1 MPIDRTPPTNSGFAS
16 NFVAAS
22 TLIKNADPL
31 SYLAFLSTETPSK
44 PTVRTSQGPIPVS
57 SLHQVVND
65 RSAFHAYMAGPN
77 CNDDSPP
84 PRASSPEIPAYTL
97 PPPSTPE
104 DMTRHRLRMH
114 EEEHERKELNVCVS
128 HAKTAKEAAPRDSSK
143 NFEFCI
149 LLGDYNERY
158 GHFVPDAEIIM
169 HVVRKRQEMSR
180 IDMLWDAAMHLRAC
194 PFDNPAPIAA
204 YVEAARKFHTEFV
217 YTEFLATCRGDK
229 EADRLI
235 GQKFTY
241 VYFVNPFAS
250 VDPRRRVLDT
260 KLRQSVACFFTVSSR
275 DMGPTFELSDIT
287 FRLRNIY
294 WAEPRSTR
302 CRRQYFGWALWNTT
316 DIFQDQLW
324 ADEIAALQK
333 TAELDLLK
341 DDGVRSPIS
350 TAEFSQLLRDLK
362 N

>member
-1 MPIDRTPPTNSGFAS
+1 MPVDRTPPTDSGFAP

-22 TLIKNADPL
+22 TLIKNADPP

-44 PTVRTSQGPIPVS
+44 QTVRTSQGPIPVS
-57 SLHQVVND
+57 SLHRVLND

-84 PRASSPEIPAYTL
+84 PRCFLSGDPSIHFATSKYSRGYDEAPLAYARGGARAQGVERLCVPRQDGKSGALAHYTMTQRLHLETRPRTL
-97 PPPSTPE
+97 
-104 DMTRHRLRMH
+104 
-114 EEEHERKELNVCVS
+114 NF
-128 HAKTAKEAAPRDSSK
+128 AP
-143 NFEFCI
+143 C
-149 LLGDYNERY
+149 RY
-158 GHFVPDAEIIM
+158 GHFVPDAEIIT

-204 YVEAARKFHTEFV
+204 YVEAARKFHTEFGHPYRRDDGRAAELTPKCRLHEV
-217 YTEFLATCRGDK
+217 YTEFLATCRGDE

-260 KLRQSVACFFTVSSR
+260 K
-275 DMGPTFELSDIT
+275 
-287 FRLRNIY
+287 Y
-294 WAEPRSTR
+294 
-302 CRRQYFGWALWNTT
+302 
-316 DIFQDQLW
+316 QLW
-324 ADEIAALQK
+324 ADEIAALLK